1 MATLKLE
8 NVTKIYGKGHTAVK
22 AVEGVSL
29 EVAPGEILLI
39 MGPSGSG
46 KTTLLSM
53 AGAMLRPSEGRIFI
67 NGQEITRMRESQLPT
82 LRLKEIGFVFQSFN
96 LLSNLTALENVLVPL
111 SWNGTNGSGAREKAE
126 GLLVDLGLGDRLHHL
141 PADLSGGEKQRVAIA
156 RALANDPKII
166 LADEPTGNLD
176 SQTGHEVTRL
186 LCRIACDRKVSVVIV
201 SHDQRIADVAH
212 RIFWM
217 EDGHL
222 GPAQAT
228 GMGCERAILSEPK
241 NGGKA
246 DGARSRLW
254 HVPRLRPLE

>member
-1 MATLKLE
+1 
-8 NVTKIYGKGHTAVK
+8 
-22 AVEGVSL
+22 
-29 EVAPGEILLI
+29 
-39 MGPSGSG
+39 
-46 KTTLLSM
+46 
-53 AGAMLRPSEGRIFI
+53 
-67 NGQEITRMRESQLPT
+67 MRESQLPT